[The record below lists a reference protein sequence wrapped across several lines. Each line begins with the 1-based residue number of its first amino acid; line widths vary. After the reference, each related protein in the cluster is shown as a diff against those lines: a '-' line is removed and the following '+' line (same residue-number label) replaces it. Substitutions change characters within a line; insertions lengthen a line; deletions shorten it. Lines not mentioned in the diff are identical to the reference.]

1 MAKLV
6 RENLTQKKKKKRKEK
21 FIIHFHEEYC
31 SIMIK
36 VFIIS

>member
-6 RENLTQKKKKKRKEK
+6 RENLTQKKKKRKEK

-36 VFIIS
+36 IFIIS